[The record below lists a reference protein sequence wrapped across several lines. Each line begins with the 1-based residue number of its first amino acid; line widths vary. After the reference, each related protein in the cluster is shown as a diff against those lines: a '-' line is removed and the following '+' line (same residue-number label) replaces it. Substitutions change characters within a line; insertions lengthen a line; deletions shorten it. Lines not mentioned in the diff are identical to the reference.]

1 MEESSTHLPSCFGR
15 TLLLLAGSVVSSY
28 AQATAPS
35 IERVG
40 FSAVQV
46 TTDQFQPTCRIALQA
61 LGLKQIVKQPNLAAF
76 AYSTA

>member
-1 MEESSTHLPSCFGR
+1 MHLPSCFGR
-15 TLLLLAGSVVSSY
+15 TLLLFAGSVVSSY

-46 TTDQFQPTCRIALQA
+46 TTDPI
-61 LGLKQIVKQPNLAAF
+61 
-76 AYSTA
+76 STDVPYCVTGARS